1 VYGSNPDANVLERAV
16 TWVIILIVAVFDPLA
31 VVMLLASQ
39 MTFDWLRRERETPE
53 LDTAQTVLYSE
64 TFPTLDDA
72 VDTEMAKNFAHT
84 TDVEP
89 AVELTPFEVEPHA
102 VLDTPVDTVKAPEP
116 DPKIVELQKQISL
129 VEQDRDDLIDFVKQN
144 QDDYD
149 KISDLHFRSMQREQ
163 ALTEEIAQ
171 LNEQLNQAR
180 EELVQRARPVNIVP
194 NETVHIT
201 VTDQAPVITS
211 VDQPKVET
219 VSEPVPELIGEDIAV
234 LDRPGDYITPP
245 APKLPSRKPNA
256 GFGVDFP
263 NDPVRGDMF
272 LRTDFKPSRLFKWN
286 DTKWIEVNKASTDAY
301 TYNDTYIQYLAE
313 KLFSGEYNIDDLS
326 EVEQQQIQTVIG
338 NKRA

>member
-1 VYGSNPDANVLERAV
+1 V
-16 TWVIILIVAVFDPLA
+16 
-31 VVMLLASQ
+31 
-39 MTFDWLRRERETPE
+39 
-53 LDTAQTVLYSE
+53 
-64 TFPTLDDA
+64 
-72 VDTEMAKNFAHT
+72 
-84 TDVEP
+84 
-89 AVELTPFEVEPHA
+89 
-102 VLDTPVDTVKAPEP
+102 
-116 DPKIVELQKQISL
+116 L
-129 VEQDRDDLIDFVKQN
+129 VEQDRDDLIEFVKQN
-144 QDDYD
+144 QEDYN
-149 KISDLHFRSMQREQ
+149 KITDLHTRSMHREMELNQ
-163 ALTEEIAQ
+163 EIAQ
-171 LNEQLNQAR
+171 LNEQLNQVQA
-180 EELVQRARPVNIVP
+180 ELTQQARPVNIVP
-194 NETVHIT
+194 VDTVSIT

-211 VDQPKVET
+211 VDEPKVET
-219 VSEPVPELIGEDIAV
+219 ILEPVPETIEEDVAV
-234 LDRPGDYITPP
+234 LDRPGDYVIPPP